1 MARCFCGCGRR
12 VSLIRRPMNKS
23 GQRVSDAV
31 RFLRGVQEV
40 GLDPSEQRIA
50 VLASAGEVWRDDLAD
65 VVHGDRDSRE
75 FEVER
80 MRAWLKDAWEV
91 ETTLTR
97 GAHTES
103 TPEERLDHA
112 RNQRELARWM
122 RESGV
127 SHEEAVRQLSNRA
140 IRGEPPP
147 WKD

>member
-1 MARCFCGCGRR
+1 
-12 VSLIRRPMNKS
+12 MNKS

-31 RFLRGVQEV
+31 RFLRGVQAV

-50 VLASAGEVWRDDLAD
+50 VLASAGEVWRDELALADVAGEVWRDELALAD

-112 RNQRELARWM
+112 RNQLELARWM